1 MKNYRFETT
10 CSGAIINGDELKS
23 VVKREAALRFFLTP
37 FASTPHVADLS
48 VAELAATELAGT
60 EFAVVEEPRFRA
72 VELLIEAEL
81 ICAEKLDM
89 TINSLRKLL
98 HRSQEEGIAE
108 TAAGESTLIHTKPSA
123 EYYSLSQI

>member
-1 MKNYRFETT
+1 M
-10 CSGAIINGDELKS
+10 KS

-48 VAELAATELAGT
+48 VAELAATDLAATELAGT

-81 ICAEKLDM
+81 IRAEKLDM

-108 TAAGESTLIHTKPSA
+108 TAAGESTLINTKPSA

>member
-1 MKNYRFETT
+1 M
-10 CSGAIINGDELKS
+10 KS
-23 VVKREAALRFFLTP
+23 VVKLEAALRFFLTP